1 MRQPVS
7 SYAEMREVV
16 QSQHGGL
23 AVTSMQQLRDLGNAG
38 RLGKHVRDRISQSL
52 QDHGLGHLPAELPN
66 DQSAEVRVYVTASA
80 IGQVIEAVLRPSQS
94 GDARLR
100 NVGSEDVVKKLSEVR
115 AQLEEIIETI
125 DE

>member
-1 MRQPVS
+1 
-7 SYAEMREVV
+7 MREVV
-16 QSQHGGL
+16 QSQYGGL

-52 QDHGLGHLPAELPN
+52 KDHGLGHLPAELPN
-66 DQSAEVRVYVTASA
+66 DQSAEVRIYVTASA
-80 IGQVIEAVLRPSQS
+80 IGQVIEAVLRPSES
-94 GDARLR
+94 GDVRLR
-100 NVGSEDVVKKLSEVR
+100 NVGSEDAVKKLSDVR